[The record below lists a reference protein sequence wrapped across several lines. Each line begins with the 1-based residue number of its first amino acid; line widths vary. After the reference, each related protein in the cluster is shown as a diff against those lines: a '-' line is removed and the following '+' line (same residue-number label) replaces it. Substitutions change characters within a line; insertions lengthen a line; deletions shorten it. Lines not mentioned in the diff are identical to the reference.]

1 MTEGTETVGPM
12 SAVEA
17 LEALRARKR
26 ERDALPA
33 MDGSQP
39 PPLLDR
45 SSADEANR
53 ARRLLFRGS
62 TVQLA
67 RRSMGRSDRMAAV
80 LGAHARIRQ
89 EVNYHED
96 DFPET
101 PFPIPG
107 GEIEYGEPSR

>member
-1 MTEGTETVGPM
+1 MTEGTENARPM

-45 SSADEANR
+45 SGVDEANR

-67 RRSMGRSDRMAAV
+67 RRSMGRGDRMAAV
-80 LGAHARIRQ
+80 LGAHARIRA
-89 EVNYHED
+89 EVNYGRD
-96 DFPET
+96 DT
-101 PFPIPG
+101 PATPSPIPD
-107 GEIEYGEPSR
+107 GEIVYGEPNR